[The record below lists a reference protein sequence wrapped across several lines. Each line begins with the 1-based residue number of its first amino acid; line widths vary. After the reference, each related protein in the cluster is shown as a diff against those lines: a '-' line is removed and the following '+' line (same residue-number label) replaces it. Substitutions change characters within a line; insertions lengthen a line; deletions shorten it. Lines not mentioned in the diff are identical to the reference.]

1 MPQREKT
8 QSTHRKWQKKAFS
21 GKSTINNSNKH
32 FNAING
38 IATVITI
45 QLHFSTFWGTFC
57 KIWLFLLKK
66 NGLNLPPFH
75 KGPFLCSYITK
86 KYISSRAMQ
95 LGGKLPYRVLF
106 PIQISLFDKCNIR
119 SFQNC
124 KCKERLPLPSKS
136 WIFSDMLSFEFY
148 VGSMKSNNQI
158 TYLWFHQLLLYCII
172 DIVEHI

>member
-66 NGLNLPPFH
+66 KRPAFTSVSQRTIFMFIHNY
-75 KGPFLCSYITK
+75 KI
-86 KYISSRAMQ
+86 ISSRAMQ

>member
-57 KIWLFLLKK
+57 KICLFLLKK

-86 KYISSRAMQ
+86 KIFHLEPCNLVENCPIESSFRYRSHYLTNVTYAVFRIVNVRK
-95 LGGKLPYRVLF
+95 GYPY
-106 PIQISLFDKCNIR
+106 P
-119 SFQNC
+119 QNLEFLATC
-124 KCKERLPLPSKS
+124 CRLN
-136 WIFSDMLSFEFY
+136 F
-148 VGSMKSNNQI
+148 
-158 TYLWFHQLLLYCII
+158 T
-172 DIVEHI
+172 